1 MIMQAALDEARIG
14 IIGLGYVGLPLTV
27 EFGKHFDTLGF
38 DINPQ
43 RIAELKAGQDRKHE
57 VSVGEL
63 AEAKRLH
70 FCGSE
75 VGGSEVGG
83 SELARDITALADRN
97 VFIVTVP
104 TLVDADRR
112 PDFTP
117 RWSKPARPSAMRGK
131 QGTL

>member
-1 MIMQAALDEARIG
+1 MTMQTPLDEARIG

-43 RIAELKAGQDRKHE
+43 RIAELKAGQDRTHE
-57 VSVGEL
+57 VSAGEL

-70 FCGSE
+70 FC
-75 VGGSEVGG
+75 GSEVGG

-104 TLVDADRR
+104 TPVDADRR